1 MIGHYHNTFYFCSLI
16 FLWYLIHC
24 LIHHFSRCITSH
36 LTFLHLTKQMSTIMD
51 IHSDKVVPLGSVI
64 KTLPTDIFSIWHRR
78 LHIFS
83 VWGTLS
89 VLAGVHGGTQ
99 TGVHGGTKAGVHGGT
114 PLRTCVAKTACAS
127 LCVRQLLYLNNFR
140 LLMSGDNHLGD
151 TLAVVDDEVLLR
163 EVDED
168 DANLTAVVGI
178 NGAGRVEHRDTLL
191 QRQSATR
198 THLCFIAGRQLHEK
212 ACLHQS
218 ALEGFEDDRAVGKKS
233 SEVHACRLGCLI
245 FGQRVMAGVY
255 KLNLH
260 G

>member
-1 MIGHYHNTFYFCSLI
+1 MIGHYHNTFYFCPLI

-36 LTFLHLTKQMSTIMD
+36 LTFLHLTKQMSPIMD

-83 VWGTLS
+83 IYGCIHPYSCPFIRAYT
-89 VLAGVHGGTQ
+89 GVHFRAYTGTQ
-99 TGVHGGTKAGVHGGT
+99 TGVHGGTQSGVHGGT

-127 LCVRQLLYLNNFR
+127 LRVRQLLHLDDFR

-163 EVDED
+163 
-168 DANLTAVVGI
+168 
-178 NGAGRVEHRDTLL
+178 
-191 QRQSATR
+191 
-198 THLCFIAGRQLHEK
+198 
-212 ACLHQS
+212 
-218 ALEGFEDDRAVGKKS
+218 
-233 SEVHACRLGCLI
+233 
-245 FGQRVMAGVY
+245 
-255 KLNLH
+255 
-260 G
+260 